1 MRLYDTVAAVSTPRG
16 KGGVALLRISGPDAI
31 PIAEKVFFPRS
42 GKRLSEITTGK
53 MVYGEI
59 RMPYRMTETAEVG
72 IDDGMA
78 VCFQAPNSFTG
89 ENTVEITC
97 HGGVLVTETV
107 LSAIL
112 AAGARPAEAGEFTRR
127 AFVNG
132 KLALSEAEAL
142 GTLLE
147 AKTDA
152 QLRLS
157 RSGMNGKL
165 SEGTEALSARLRYVL
180 ASVYARID
188 YPDEDLADLS
198 DEEMRTLLE
207 EIRRDTVRLAE
218 TYRTGRAA
226 MEGID
231 TVICGPANAGK
242 SSLYNALVGRE
253 AAIVTDIAGTTRD
266 MLSETVA
273 LGKVTLRLTDTAGLR
288 ETEDRVEQI
297 GIDRARQALERA
309 ELILAV
315 VDASGEPDT
324 EATALLSD
332 LSSRGDSTVV
342 LLNKSDVGSSEAW
355 DALTAGFPNVLHI
368 SLLEA
373 GDDSVARLRTCVE
386 ERFTDGSI
394 DLSRDPVVV
403 NARQHGALLSA
414 CACLD
419 RAIDAIS
426 MGLTADLYCLDAEG
440 ALAALGELDGKE
452 VGEAVV
458 AEIFSKFCVGK

>member
-1 MRLYDTVAAVSTPRG
+1 MQLYDTIAAVSTPRG
-16 KGGVALLRISGPDAI
+16 KGGVALIRISGEDAI
-31 PIAEKVFFPRS
+31 TIAERVFFPKNGQSLCELVSSRF
-42 GKRLSEITTGK
+42 
-53 MVYGEI
+53 VYGVI
-59 RMPYRMTETAEVG
+59 RMPGERAVL
-72 IDDGMA
+72 DDGMA
-78 VCFQAPNSFTG
+78 VVFRAPHSFTG

-107 LSAIL
+107 LSAVL

-147 AKTDA
+147 ARTDS

-157 RSGMNGKL
+157 RGGMDGRL
-165 SEGTEALSARLRYVL
+165 SACVDALSARLRHVL

-188 YPDEDLADLS
+188 YPDEELADLS
-198 DEEMRTLLE
+198 DGEMRSLLSEIAQEARTLS
-207 EIRRDTVRLAE
+207 E
-218 TYRTGRAA
+218 TYRTGHAA

-288 ETEDRVEQI
+288 ETVDTVEQI
-297 GIDRARQALERA
+297 GIDRARRAVDAA

-315 VDASGEPDT
+315 LDASRAPDGEST
-324 EATALLSD
+324 GLLS
-332 LSSRGDSTVV
+332 LLRGRKESTVV
-342 LLNKSDVGSSEAW
+342 ILNKSDAGVSPEWSAI
-355 DALTAGFPNVLHI
+355 TADFQNLLVI
-368 SLLEA
+368 SLKDDPALAVSELRRSVEA
-373 GDDSVARLRTCVE
+373 L
-386 ERFTDGSI
+386 FTDGSL
-394 DLSRDPVVV
+394 DLSSDAVVA
-403 NARQHGALLSA
+403 NARQYAA
-414 CACLD
+414 IVRAVECLD
-419 RAIDAIS
+419 RAISAIDE
-426 MGLTADLYCLDAEG
+426 GLMADLYCLDAEG
-440 ALAALGELDGKE
+440 ALSAFGELDGRE
-452 VGEAVV
+452 VGESIV
-458 AEIFSKFCVGK
+458 AEIFSHFCVGK